1 MKKKKILLISLISLI
16 SIIFGCLILG
26 LIIFGQYRNNNS
38 NVSSNQE
45 IIFQKD
51 LNFEINS
58 VIKVEDLI
66 ENHRDLEIL
75 NNDELIDTSSLGEKN
90 IIVKYR
96 EGNVETKKKVLIK
109 IVDTEEPTIEFNKEL
124 TTEKGISID
133 LLENVKVNDNSK
145 EEITAFVEGEYS
157 FDKEGEYTLKY
168 VAIDSSGNRR
178 EEEFILK
185 VNKKAST
192 NTSTNNNSNTKK
204 LINKETYEEETIN
217 KEKYGTKFLTVKTYE
232 KRTYS
237 DGSVE
242 TKLISTKNK
251 MDTSGYNGNTE
262 VLTSEAKKIV
272 EENKTIYE
280 NLLRLVNNYRSEVES
295 EPLTLDYDLSVAA
308 TVRALEMAYTNHLD
322 PNHTRPNGEDC
333 FTVLDELKINISGA
347 VGENIAA
354 GQKDEQAVA
363 IAWRNSEGHYR
374 NMIKP
379 TYKKIG
385 LGMVKLSGTS
395 YGIFWAQIFTS

>member
-1 MKKKKILLISLISLI
+1 MKKKKILLISLI

-45 IIFQKD
+45 IILQKD

-66 ENHRDLEIL
+66 ENHQDLEIL

-96 EGNVETKKKVLIK
+96 EGNEETKKEVLIK
-109 IVDTEEPTIEFNKEL
+109 IIDTEEPIIEFNKEL

-133 LLENVKVNDNSK
+133 LLENVKVVDNSK

-157 FDKEGEYTLKY
+157 FDKEGEYILKY